1 MDNAGRQR
9 LFGAESIKAAAVERA
24 GQGNENSLTRSRDQ
38 IADQLAIYAGA
49 CVCRRLGHW
58 SMRIIG
64 CKPPV
69 RTQLRIL
76 MTQLELEV
84 EQQEE
89 LQQAMEERQQN
100 EALLEEE
107 EEKEGACRKVEAG
120 GIGAAGRGS
129 RCEEVK

>member
-1 MDNAGRQR
+1 MWEWGKLIYSNLYKHCYNKAKEWTMLAGSG
-9 LFGAESIKAAAVERA
+9 FWSESIKAAAVEELDK
-24 GQGNENSLTRSRDQ
+24 GTRIARLVPDQ
-38 IADQLAIYAGA
+38 IADQLAIYERLCMSVCV

-89 LQQAMEERQQN
+89 
-100 EALLEEE
+100 
-107 EEKEGACRKVEAG
+107 
-120 GIGAAGRGS
+120 
-129 RCEEVK
+129 